1 MPVAPAAAS
10 SVWAGRGG
18 HWFVNDAAATGGA
31 ILSTTFTAGKREYRS
46 MQVRQAWVLQIMVV
60 AAGDVRLKIKKTGS
74 RRRIDFHRGRGR
86 RRRLR
91 GIRQQRV
98 SHKSTCFFSI
108 CLLFVPSRPLVSSCS
123 GPVGFSSATTAAA
136 SSSSWTAAA
145 CLTAFKPSGELVFR
159 AQSAR

>member
-1 MPVAPAAAS
+1 
-10 SVWAGRGG
+10 
-18 HWFVNDAAATGGA
+18 
-31 ILSTTFTAGKREYRS
+31 

-74 RRRIDFHRGRGR
+74 RRRIEIHRGRGR
-86 RRRLR
+86 RLRLR

-108 CLLFVPSRPLVSSCS
+108 CLLFVPSRLLVSSCS

-136 SSSSWTAAA
+136 SSWTAAA
-145 CLTAFKPSGELVFR
+145 SLPSSLLASSCSGPSRQDERTTA
-159 AQSAR
+159 